1 MAKNLPA
8 SKIFARVQKFVTTT
22 IQSTLLLGLIT
33 APANALN
40 LKPIGTYNSGIFDEG
55 ASEISAYDPITQ
67 RLFVTNAN
75 ANTIDVLSISDP
87 TNPSLLFNID
97 LNPYGGGVNSV
108 AYSNN
113 MFAIAVENAIAQD
126 PGNVVFFDASG
137 KFLNSVTVG
146 ALPDMLTFTPD
157 GKKVL
162 VANEGEPNSNYTLDP
177 EGSVSIIDL
186 FDFSVKTASFNGVPV
201 SGFVRQFGPNATLSQ
216 DLEPEYITVSA
227 DGKKAWVTLQENN
240 ALGILDIAEGK
251 FEKIVGLG
259 FKDHSLAKNSLD
271 ASDKDNKIN
280 ITTYPNLFGM
290 YQPDAIASYT
300 ANGKTYLVTANEGD
314 SRDYDAF
321 SEEARIKDLLLDP
334 TAFPNAA
341 ELQTDPKLGRLQVTN
356 TLGDTD
362 GDGDFD
368 ELYAFGGRSFS
379 IWDESGNLVFDSGD
393 AFEKITAERF
403 PEFFNASNDDNQFDS
418 RSDNKGPEPE
428 GLTVAQFMGRT
439 YAFIGLERIGGVMV
453 YDISDPVQ
461 PVFIDYVNSNR
472 NFLGNPKLGT
482 AGDLGPEGLL
492 FITAKNSPKGNPLL
506 VLTNEVSGSTT
517 IYSVSVPEPSA
528 ILGLLVLSSFGLLG
542 LKRKGLGS

>member
-1 MAKNLPA
+1 
-8 SKIFARVQKFVTTT
+8 
-22 IQSTLLLGLIT
+22 
-33 APANALN
+33 
-40 LKPIGTYNSGIFDEG
+40 
-55 ASEISAYDPITQ
+55 

-542 LKRKGLGS
+542 LKR

>member
-1 MAKNLPA
+1 MANV
-8 SKIFARVQKFVTTT
+8 FGRMQKLISTT

-40 LKPIGTYNSGIFDEG
+40 LKPIGTYNTGIFDEG
-55 ASEISAYDPITQ
+55 AAEISAYDPITQ
-67 RLFVTNAN
+67 RLFITNAN

-87 TNPSLLFNID
+87 TNPSLLFNIN
-97 LNPYGGGVNSV
+97 LNLYGGGVNSV

-113 MFAIAVENAIAQD
+113 MFAVAVESAIAQD
-126 PGNVVFFDASG
+126 PGNVVFFNANG
-137 KFLNSVTVG
+137 NFLNSVTVG

-162 VANEGEPNSNYTLDP
+162 VANEGEPNADYTVDP

-201 SGFVRQFGPNATLSQ
+201 TGFVRQFGPNATLAQ

-227 DGKKAWVTLQENN
+227 DGKKAWVTLQESN
-240 ALGILDIAEGK
+240 ALGILDLAEGK

-271 ASDKDNKIN
+271 VSDRDNQIN
-280 ITTYPNLFGM
+280 LATYSNLFGM
-290 YQPDAIASYT
+290 YQPDAIASYNV
-300 ANGKTYLVTANEGD
+300 NGKTYLVTANEGD
-314 SRDYDAF
+314 ARDYDTFA
-321 SEEARIKDLLLDP
+321 EEARISSLVLDP

-341 ELQTDPKLGRLQVTN
+341 ELQTNPQLGRLQVTN

-368 ELYAFGGRSFS
+368 ELYAFGGRSFA
-379 IWDESGNLVFDSGD
+379 IWDETGNLVFDSGN

-403 PEFFNASNDDNQFDS
+403 PQFFNASNDDQQFDS

-428 GLTVAQFMGRT
+428 GLTVAELNGRT
-439 YAFIGLERIGGVMV
+439 YALIGLERIGGVMV

-461 PVFIDYVNSNR
+461 PVFINYVNNTR
-472 NFLGNPKLGT
+472 NFLGVPELGT

-492 FITAKNSPKGNPLL
+492 FITDKNSPTGNPLL
-506 VLTNEVSGSTT
+506 VITNEISGSTT
-517 IYSVSVPEPSA
+517 IYSASVPEPSA
-528 ILGLLVLSSFGLLG
+528 ILGLLFLSSFGLLG
-542 LKRKGLGS
+542 LKRKGLSS